1 MSSAARRLAPAPLET
16 IERVDVFL
24 RPGQYF
30 VGDHRHQIRTVLGSC
45 VSITLWHPQHRVGA
59 MSHFLLS
66 HSSTRHAS
74 RLLDPRY
81 GEGALRVMLRDLE
94 QLRVPPAECVA
105 KVFGGGSMFP
115 AHTAGGMAIGKRN
128 GEDARLMLE
137 HHGLSIASE
146 SLFGEG
152 HRQIVFDVA
161 TGDVWARQ
169 LKPVDAAVSMN
180 RILS

>member
-1 MSSAARRLAPAPLET
+1 MGSAARRLSPAGFEAVDA
-16 IERVDVFL
+16 IDVFL

-30 VGDHRHQIRTVLGSC
+30 VGDQRHHIRTVLGSC
-45 VSITLWHPQHRVGA
+45 VSITLWHPQLRIGA

-66 HSSTRHAS
+66 HSSTRHNS

-94 QLRVPPAECVA
+94 QLRVPPTECVA

-115 AHTAGGMAIGKRN
+115 AHTAGGVAIGRRN
-128 GEDARLMLE
+128 GEHARLMLE

-161 TGDVWARQ
+161 TGDVWSRQ
-169 LKPVDAAVSMN
+169 LKPVDSPALQ
-180 RILS
+180 IGGLS

>member
-1 MSSAARRLAPAPLET
+1 MSSAARRLPPAP
-16 IERVDVFL
+16 IEALDVIDVYL

-45 VSITLWHPQHRVGA
+45 VSITLWHPSYRVGA

-115 AHTAGGMAIGKRN
+115 THTAGGMAIGRRN
-128 GEDARLMLE
+128 GEEARMMLE
-137 HHGLSIASE
+137 RQGLTIASE

-152 HRQIVFDVA
+152 HRQIVFDVG

-169 LKPVDAAVSMN
+169 LKPVDAAVPMN
-180 RILS
+180 RVLS